1 MSSAPP
7 TASEMPINKQ
17 IANDLKTSFKA
28 ILQKYLDGRTIKEDK
43 INSWM
48 NDILTDAKEYFIKK
62 YPEYDLFLDIYVYPR
77 NVYFNSK
84 STSISILNIDFN
96 DVVEFCTDNLYS
108 VLYIFFYKHINLDY
122 ELERYENKLIQKES
136 ETLRKHLEDRKYGKE
151 CGNYNNYINDDL
163 ISFIL
168 NEEKSSIRCFFLSE
182 IYQNPIQSKYYYKY
196 LSHGKQIHT
205 KIIQAFNNDSLTC
218 YHYLFFFK

>member
-7 TASEMPINKQ
+7 TVSEMPINKQ
-17 IANDLKTSFKA
+17 ITNDLQTKFKA
-28 ILQKYLDGRTIKEDK
+28 ILEKYLDGRIIKEDK

-77 NVYFNSK
+77 NVYFYSK
-84 STSISILNIDFN
+84 STSISIPNIDWCDSSNFK
-96 DVVEFCTDNLYS
+96 TDNLYS
-108 VLYIFFYKHINLDY
+108 ILYFFFYKHT
-122 ELERYENKLIQKES
+122 ELNYQLEKYENMLIQNGSES
-136 ETLRKHLEDRKYGKE
+136 LRKYLEDRKYGKE
-151 CGNYNNYINDDL
+151 CEKYNKYINDDL
-163 ISFIL
+163 TSFIL
-168 NEEKSSIRCFFLSE
+168 NKEKGPIRCFFLSE
-182 IYQNPIQSKYYYKY
+182 IYQNPIQSKYYYNY

-205 KIIQAFNNDSLTC
+205 KIIQTFNNDSLTC